1 MARVVE
7 TEKLVEAI
15 VRLRR
20 AERVLAAA
28 GDVAPVRRELESQVG
43 PTLSRSRASRLLGVS
58 QTALD
63 RWVDAGRV
71 PSVLTPRGRR
81 EVPLRFTVELLE
93 EIQRL
98 RDKSVTRHPLATA
111 LGKRREMAERLVIDA
126 GDPEDG
132 APLDHTRAER
142 RSLVYHR
149 AVADRLD
156 ERLVDEARAQVDRLA
171 AVGHLHSSYAERWRE
186 ILAMPI
192 DSIARQIVEDSQ
204 GGRDLRQNSPF
215 AGVLNEQERR
225 RLIELVR

>member
-1 MARVVE
+1 MASVVE

-20 AERVLAAA
+20 AERVPVVA

-63 RWVDAGRV
+63 RWVDTGQV

-98 RDKSVTRHPLATA
+98 RDKGITRHPLATA
-111 LGKRREMAERLVIDA
+111 LGKRREMAEGLVVDA
-126 GDPEDG
+126 GG
-132 APLDHTRAER
+132 SGGGVPLDHTRAER
-142 RSLVYHR
+142 RSLAFHR

-156 ERLVDEARAQVDRLA
+156 ERLVDEARAQVSRWA
-171 AVGHLHSSYAERWRE
+171 TSGHLHPSYAEHWRE
-186 ILAMPI
+186 LLAMPI
-192 DSIARQIVEDSQ
+192 DSIARRIIEDSQ
-204 GGRDLRQNSPF
+204 EGRDLRQNSPF

-225 RLIELVR
+225 RIIELVQ